1 MAGARGVLMN
11 ITGGMDL
18 GMLEINE
25 AAQIV
30 QQAAD
35 PEANI
40 IFGAVLDESL
50 EGRFRSRSRPR
61 FEQQHMSD
69 AAEPASDAMPVSR
82 EAQAPRL
89 GLEDLD
95 IPAFLRKR

>member
-1 MAGARGVLMN
+1 L
-11 ITGGMDL
+11 DL

-25 AAQIV
+25 AAQVV

-40 IFGAVLDESL
+40 IFGAVIDEHL
-50 EGRFRSRSRPR
+50 EGQIQITVIATGFEGPR
-61 FEQQHMSD
+61 RTAEAEASVSEP
-69 AAEPASDAMPVSR
+69 AAEVAAPLR
-82 EAQAPRL
+82 EAPRL
-89 GLEDLD
+89 GLDDLD